1 MNKNREEGNIY
12 LFPSVLVPPE
22 AKAASRSRSMKANNG
37 MNNGKVIWDDRSDQI
52 PEGRDT

>member
-1 MNKNREEGNIY
+1 LNKNREEGNIY